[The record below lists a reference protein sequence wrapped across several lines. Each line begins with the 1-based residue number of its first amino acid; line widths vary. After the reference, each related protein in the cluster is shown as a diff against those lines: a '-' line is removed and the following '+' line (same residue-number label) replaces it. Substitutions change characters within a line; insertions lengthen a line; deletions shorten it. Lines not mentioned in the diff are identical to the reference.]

1 MQSQL
6 INKYGVNRAQ
16 ARKILIRLG
25 IKPNG
30 KRP

>member
-1 MQSQL
+1 MQSYLMQA
-6 INKYGVNRAQ
+6 YGLNRAQ
-16 ARKILIRLG
+16 ARKLLVGLG